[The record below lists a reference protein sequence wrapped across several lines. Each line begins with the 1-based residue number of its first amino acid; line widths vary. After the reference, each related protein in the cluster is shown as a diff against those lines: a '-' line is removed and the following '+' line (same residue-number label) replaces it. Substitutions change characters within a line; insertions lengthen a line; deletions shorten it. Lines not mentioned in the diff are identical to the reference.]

1 MMSSRALARTC
12 TYMWSRV
19 LQVLRFKLDYYQQMK
34 TEAENKNIFN
44 SFEEKAFYNALEKIK
59 FVRETAL

>member
-1 MMSSRALARTC
+1 MISSRALARTC

-19 LQVLRFKLDYYQQMK
+19 LLVLRFKFDYYQQMK

-44 SFEEKAFYNALEKIK
+44 SFEEKAFY
-59 FVRETAL
+59 RG